1 MEELGKVLH
10 LARSGRI
17 IVKVNADAGEKKSTG
32 MLLVD
37 SSGLRIG
44 KIQEIFGPV
53 FSPYASVLPSREK
66 LTGIIG
72 TKVFIADEDS
82 FRRMK
87 FKRYSGHKAKHK
99 HVSYA
104 RSKAR
109 K

>member
-10 LARSGRI
+10 VARSGRI

-53 FSPYASVLPSREK
+53 LSPYASVLPSREK

-87 FKRYSGHKAKHK
+87 FKRYSGHKDKHK
-99 HVSYA
+99 RVSYA